1 MLHDFINPVKTQIKR
16 SANERARSDDLREG
30 LKLLLGAPTGTQ
42 FSAVGLINAWFCI

>member
-30 LKLLLGAPTGTQ
+30 LKLLLGVRQESKNVLKPNG
-42 FSAVGLINAWFCI
+42 I